1 MRLNDRHKHH
11 SHGAQ
16 TMDFYVFQSGLRDW
30 NSTYKVVSALLILI
44 SCIAF
49 NDVWISLTVIV
60 TMGMVNVIGN
70 RVPLKLYMG
79 LLKIPIVFLVLGCTA
94 IGLGVSMHPAG
105 DYRISLGRIYIYTTA
120 AGLQQAAELF
130 LKAMGAVSAMY
141 AMTLSTS
148 ASGLIGV
155 LKKAHMPKLMIELM
169 YLIYRFIFILWDT
182 HGKLKTAAVSRLG
195 YVDFKTACLSFG
207 KTAGNLFLLSMKKA
221 DTYYDAMVSRG
232 YDGELRFLEEE
243 QIATTEQ
250 IAGIAAYFLGLA
262 IIWYMG
268 RG

>member
-11 SHGAQ
+11 SHGVQ
-16 TMDFYVFQSGLRDW
+16 TMDFYVFQSGFKDW
-30 NSTYKVVSALLILI
+30 NNTYKVGSAMLILLL
-44 SCIAF
+44 CIALD
-49 NDVWISLTVIV
+49 DVWISGTVIV

-70 RVPLKLYMG
+70 RVPLKQYLG
-79 LLKIPIVFLVLGCTA
+79 LLKIPIAFLVLGGIA
-94 IGLGVSMHPAG
+94 IGLGISTHPAG
-105 DYRISLGRIYIYTTA
+105 DYRISLGRIFIYTTD

-148 ASGLIGV
+148 ASGLIRV
-155 LKKAHMPKLMIELM
+155 LRKAHIPKLIIELM
-169 YLIYRFIFILWDT
+169 YLIYRFIFILSDT

-195 YVDFKTACLSFG
+195 YVDVKTACHSFG

-243 QIATTEQ
+243 QTATTEQ

-262 IIWYMG
+262 VIWYMG